1 MPILAPN
8 PWCPRVD
15 RGESQ
20 AESVSMGIES
30 HRLVLLR
37 HGETE
42 WSKSGQHTG
51 RTDLELT
58 DHGRAEAAAAG
69 PALAD
74 LHLDNPMVI
83 SSPLRRAVETAELA
97 GLTVDEKSSLLSEW
111 DYGSYEGVTTAQIRQ
126 SQPDWTIWTHGCP
139 DGETVAQVSDR
150 ADRAVALALEQMAS
164 RDVVFVGHGHFS
176 RAVITRWVELPLIE
190 GSRFAMGPA
199 SIAICG
205 FEHGIRQLS
214 ALGYPH
220 PNDD

>member
-1 MPILAPN
+1 MAILALTA
-8 PWCPRVD
+8 WCPRVD
-15 RGESQ
+15 GHESQ
-20 AESVSMGIES
+20 AQSVSMGIES

-58 DHGRAEAAAAG
+58 DQGRAQATAAG
-69 PALAD
+69 PALVD
-74 LHLDNPMVI
+74 LHLDNPKVI
-83 SSPLRRAVETAELA
+83 SSPLRRAVATAELA
-97 GLTVDEKSSLLSEW
+97 GLTVDEKSSLLAEW
-111 DYGSYEGVTTAQIRQ
+111 DYGSYEGVTTAQIEQ
-126 SQPDWTIWTHGCP
+126 SQPDWSIWTQGCP

-176 RAVITRWVELPLIE
+176 RAVITRWVQLPLVE
-190 GSRFAMGPA
+190 GSRFGMAAA
-199 SIAICG
+199 SMAVCG

-214 ALGYPH
+214 ALGYPD
-220 PNDD
+220 PNDS